1 MNPVHLGNVPR
12 ALIRLSC
19 VLVASGALACST
31 GDEGLPAAGE
41 GEQSDDLGETRQ
53 ALLGLSR
60 LPNDVPIPNAG
71 GAAATF
77 STAGFID
84 LENPFHKPQGTNGR
98 SCETCHLLTAGWSIR
113 PLDVEVLFALTG
125 GTHPLFNLL
134 DADSP
139 SADVTTREARRAS
152 YSMLRQGLFRRSSN
166 LAATAEFEITAV
178 DDPLGAG
185 GNLTRFVFFRRPL
198 ATSNFLHTRNVGWHD
213 QNANGTGDVTLG
225 LDAQAKGNI
234 TGAQQ
239 GPPATQALV
248 DSIVNYEKELWFAQ
262 VFTLGAGRLDDCG
275 ARGGPALLSQQPF
288 VAGRFNLFDAW
299 IDGRGCASTP
309 HRRKIARGQEL
320 FNNRTI
326 LGGGLTCRTCH
337 NAENSGSHV
346 GGVLF
351 DVGAS
356 AASRRL
362 PGMPLYTVR
371 NKTTL
376 ETIQTTDPGRAGST
390 GRWADLNR
398 FKVPSMR
405 GVAARAPYFHNG
417 VSATLVDVIRLY
429 EEVFGFDFSPSEE
442 SDLVAF
448 MNAL

>member
-1 MNPVHLGNVPR
+1 MNAIWERDAPR
-12 ALIRLSC
+12 ALSLLAC
-19 VLVASGALACST
+19 VLLASGTSACGNSA
-31 GDEGLPAAGE
+31 EGLLPGGDGEPSDEVAAT
-41 GEQSDDLGETRQ
+41 QH
-53 ALLGLSR
+53 ALRGLSS
-60 LPNDVPIPNAG
+60 LPNDVPVLNAG

-77 STAGFID
+77 SSAGFID
-84 LENPFHKPQGTNGR
+84 LENAFHKPQGTNGR
-98 SCETCHLLTAGWSIR
+98 SCETCHLLTAGWSIK
-113 PLDVEVLFALTG
+113 PLDVEVLFTLTG
-125 GTHPLFNLL
+125 GTHPLFSLL

-139 SADVTTREARRAS
+139 TADVSTVEARRAS
-152 YSMLRQGLFRRSSN
+152 YSMLRKGLFRRSSN
-166 LAATAEFEITAV
+166 LSATAEFEITAV

-198 ATSNFLHTRNVGWHD
+198 ATANFLHARNVGWHD
-213 QNANGTGDVTLG
+213 QNTNGSGDVTLG
-225 LDAQAKGNI
+225 LDLQAKGNI

-248 DSIVNYEKELWFAQ
+248 DSIVNYEKDLWFAQ
-262 VFTLGAGRLDDCG
+262 VLTLGAGRLDECG

-288 VAGRFNLFDAW
+288 VAGRFNLFDRW
-299 IDGRGCASTP
+299 IDGRACAGTP
-309 HRRKIARGQEL
+309 HRRRIARGQEL
-320 FNNRTI
+320 FNNKATP
-326 LGGGLTCRTCH
+326 GGLTCRACH

-390 GRWADLNR
+390 GKWADLNR

-417 VSATLVDVIRLY
+417 VAATLLDVVRLY
-429 EEVFGFDFSPSEE
+429 EQVFGFDFSSTEE